1 VVLEI
6 DRFNL
11 ELNLTPAPLA
21 GRPFAAM
28 ASELDQ
34 ALGIVRRA
42 AAWHGGRIVMVGI
55 LPALG
60 SGDLELAA
68 DDVGLEGANTS
79 FQVHLRVD
87 PDRFADCFNAA
98 QLATGPVLAAAAN
111 SPTLLGH
118 RLWQETRVA
127 LFKQAVDDRD
137 ASGRSSRRMSRVAFG
152 TGWVRTGALELLEES
167 VRLHEPVLPV
177 LGPERPL
184 ERLDGDGVPALNEL
198 RLHQGTVWRWNR
210 AIYDP
215 AGGGHLRIELRALP
229 SGPTVVD
236 MLANAAFLL
245 GLTLALAADAG
256 TVIRRFAFQ
265 QAHHN
270 FYRAAQFGLGAELAW
285 PLHPGGRAR
294 TLPAAELVR
303 QLLPA
308 ARRGL
313 VEAGVVA
320 EEAKELLAVV
330 QARTA
335 SGQTGAVWQRDA
347 LAALEPR
354 LGRDRAL
361 AAMLEHYLELQQAG
375 DPVHTWPLPQA
386 QQPAPQR
393 AVRDALH
400 LLAMHPLGE
409 EDRHD
414 VPYREHAGR
423 CALLQHHQ
431 VPDAPVVHLGRGDVH
446 VPVGRGGHHRGGHV
460 VGDPDLPN
468 VTEPGG
474 GVHHVTLGEDAGDL
488 AALLHDHRADAVL
501 GHDLGG
507 LLQRLVGVDGDHR
520 APHEVTDLHG

>member
-1 VVLEI
+1 MGLRIDRERFAPADYRDFQQRLEECLTALGRLLARPGFGTGPATVGAELELFLVDAQGRALPRNQEVRAETADPRVVLEI

-34 ALGIVRRA
+34 ALGVVRRA

-55 LPALG
+55 LPTLGAGDLELAALSDAPRYRALNHG
-60 SGDLELAA
+60 LRQLRQEPFRIRIAGADPLELAA

-87 PDRFADCFNAA
+87 PDRFAAAFNAA
-98 QLATGPVLAAAAN
+98 QLATAPVLATAGN

-137 ASGRSSRRMSRVAFG
+137 AAGRSSRRVSRVAFG
-152 TGWVRTGALELLEES
+152 TGWVRSGALELLEES

-184 ERLDGDGVPALNEL
+184 ERLQDGGVPALDEL

-236 MLANAAFLL
+236 MLANAAFLV
-245 GLTLALAADAG
+245 GLTLALVGDAD
-256 TVIRRFAFQ
+256 TLTRRFAFQ

-285 PLHPGGRAR
+285 PPHPAGRAR
-294 TLPAAELVR
+294 TLPAAELVG

-308 ARRGL
+308 ARQGL
-313 VEAGVVA
+313 VDAGVAA
-320 EEAKELLAVV
+320 EEAEALLAVIE
-330 QARTA
+330 ARTA
-335 SGQTGAVWQRDA
+335 SGQTGAAWQRQT

-354 LGRDRAL
+354 LDRGRAL
-361 AAMLEHYLELQQAG
+361 AAMLERYLEHQQAG
-375 DPVHTWPLPQA
+375 APVHTWPLP
-386 QQPAPQR
+386 
-393 AVRDALH
+393 
-400 LLAMHPLGE
+400 
-409 EDRHD
+409 
-414 VPYREHAGR
+414 
-423 CALLQHHQ
+423 
-431 VPDAPVVHLGRGDVH
+431 
-446 VPVGRGGHHRGGHV
+446 
-460 VGDPDLPN
+460 
-468 VTEPGG
+468 PGG
-474 GVHHVTLGEDAGDL
+474 
-488 AALLHDHRADAVL
+488 
-501 GHDLGG
+501 
-507 LLQRLVGVDGDHR
+507 
-520 APHEVTDLHG
+520 